1 MNSKFSIDQNIGQSN
16 LDSIN
21 TQVLYPIS
29 ISQNEATIIIPN
41 RGGSLDKNSA
51 IVLPATVN
59 ENSCFLP
66 INTGIAS
73 LLDSVSLLCNGQV
86 IAQNTEPGQYIT
98 MSNCFMPQE
107 YRDSVLRCRS
117 GIREVYD
124 MARTG
129 QLNIATGNTYLTKP
143 GKITLKDLQ
152 YEANANHQGASDA
165 GLDSFAG
172 NLNAGVGNANYRL
185 TDNAATTAN
194 YYLYLEQL
202 FPKLYG
208 SLQLPVYLIEGELS
222 LVIKFSS
229 NNSAAGLN
237 ERVLNRSTRVTAAA
251 AVSCEILTDDVVLL
265 TDYLVPTME
274 AKNALVQQVMSDQGL
289 VLSYGDLLFN
299 NFLVKGL
306 PAASTTGI
314 RNYKRD
320 IFQLGL
326 SNKVVRQLYMMFTPT
341 QNYGLSLD
349 DSPYHS
355 GAFVNSEQAYS
366 QYNSI
371 NALKGKYCSKVLSYL
386 PDGEKVQ
393 INFNSKNIFNTP
405 LETSG
410 QKLHELQSAYGASFC
425 MPSNTYDFKDM
436 VVDKIDTL
444 MYPPEE
450 GRLFYPKSITSFTES
465 AQGYSLQNLVGQN
478 HYLGVNLQKP
488 VLTPDNRLIRM
499 NVSGSGTRCGSV
511 PVEIQIDRLCNRGEA
526 DDDRNLIVAACV
538 EKTMQI
544 KNGQIFIEY
553 S

>member
-1 MNSKFSIDQNIGQSN
+1 MSSKFSIDQNIGQSN

-51 IVLPATVN
+51 VVLPATVGSN
-59 ENSCFLP
+59 TCFLP

-124 MARTG
+124 IARTG
-129 QLNIATGNTYLTKP
+129 QLDVAEALSILQKP

-152 YEANANHQGASDA
+152 YMPNANHTGISTA
-165 GLDSFAG
+165 GLDSFSGILGAG
-172 NLNAGVGNANYRL
+172 NGNTNYRL
-185 TDNAATTAN
+185 TDDATTTAN

-229 NNSAAGLN
+229 NNPSAGLN
-237 ERVLNRSTRVTAAA
+237 ERVLDQSSRVHNNEN
-251 AVSCEILTDDVVLL
+251 VSCQILTEDVVLL

-341 QNYGLSLD
+341 QNYGLPTNRT
-349 DSPYHS
+349 PYP
-355 GAFVNSEQAYS
+355 GNYVGVQNAFS

-371 NALKGKYCSKVLSYL
+371 NGLKGKYCSKVLSYI

-425 MPSNTYDFKDM
+425 MPSNTYDFKDL
-436 VVDKIDTL
+436 VVDKVDTL
-444 MYPPEE
+444 IYPAEE
-450 GRLFYPKSITSFTES
+450 GRLYYAKSIMSHTES

-511 PVEIQIDRLCNRGEA
+511 PVEIQIDRLCNREEA
-526 DDDRNLIVAACV
+526 DDDRNLIVVACV
-538 EKTMQI
+538 EKTLQI